1 MCMQCM
7 AGASVAVGS
16 ASGMRAWL
24 AMRGWA
30 WLTPK
35 VMRRITIGLMS
46 AAVLASS
53 VLVPGA
59 APTQPANGSRPA
71 AERPAVAAQ
80 GADAASVEGIRPR

>member
-30 WLTPK
+30 WLTPRA
-35 VMRRITIGLMS
+35 MRRITIALMS
-46 AAVLASS
+46 AAVVASS
-53 VLVPGA
+53 VLVSGA
-59 APTQPANGSRPA
+59 TPTQPANGSQSA
-71 AERPAVAAQ
+71 AEQPAKAAQ
-80 GADAASVEGIRPR
+80 SDSDGDSDRAQ

>member
-7 AGASVAVGS
+7 AGATVAVGS

-24 AMRGWA
+24 ATRGWA
-30 WLTPK
+30 RLTPK

-53 VLVPGA
+53 VLVSGA
-59 APTQPANGSRPA
+59 TPAQQAQPSPKPAEAPSGRGQ
-71 AERPAVAAQ
+71 
-80 GADAASVEGIRPR
+80 

>member
-35 VMRRITIGLMS
+35 AMRRITIGLMS
-46 AAVLASS
+46 AAVVASS
-53 VLVPGA
+53 MFPSGA
-59 APTQPANGSRPA
+59 APARPANGSPTIKQPA
-71 AERPAVAAQ
+71 QVTQAAPSDSERT
-80 GADAASVEGIRPR
+80 R